1 MFVMILSENC
11 ELLVL
16 FCVCSTIIARLQR
29 MLYNVYPMSDGISFR
44 VFVAMD
50 VLVKKTLK
58 AHAMV
63 KSFISINLV
72 IMSFQHCNKLWF
84 DHLSSFHPYSIQ
96 VKTFHGE
103 NFVIDFKNMPLIFH
117 TSQVLSFLFLVGK
130 I

>member
-1 MFVMILSENC
+1 
-11 ELLVL
+11 
-16 FCVCSTIIARLQR
+16 

-117 TSQVLSFLFLVGK
+117 TSQVLSFLFLVGS